1 MKSIVLLLTAILA
14 FSICSVKSQF
24 PSQDYRA
31 PAILLQQMKENNNA
45 LIDRQKA
52 TIKTL
57 EGMQEMSRQIKIY
70 SKRA

>member
-1 MKSIVLLLTAILA
+1 MKSTVLILTAVLA

-24 PSQDYRA
+24 PSQNLQS
-31 PAILLQQMKENNNA
+31 PANILQQMKANNDA
-45 LIDRQKA
+45 LIDRQNA

-57 EGMQEMSRQIKIY
+57 DGMQEMSRQIKIY